1 MAAGWLRVRGGWGG
15 FGGWGVGEMG
25 GGLGATDPS
34 FEICALFSK
43 IKKQK

>member
-1 MAAGWLRVRGGWGG
+1 MAVGWLRVRGGWGG
-15 FGGWGVGEMG
+15 LGVGGMG